1 MVSAV
6 DQVKVI
12 QSSDAEGSAI
22 VTQAA
27 VVINDFHILLFL
39 RAAAS
44 GIETGLNMWKDVYIN
59 PKNSV
64 VM

>member
-1 MVSAV
+1 MIGAV

-44 GIETGLNMWKDVYIN
+44 GIETGLNM
-59 PKNSV
+59 
-64 VM
+64 